1 MIHHMPFLTSP
12 SSWSVSDPTPCR
24 QDGLTRREVMS
35 GRKLF
40 SRTQKR
46 GSEGGSKAAV
56 RYTPCSRQELRLE
69 DELDDIAV
77 VSNAEPGQ
85 VRYGSGAVTANGP
98 KVVPGEPP

>member
-1 MIHHMPFLTSP
+1 
-12 SSWSVSDPTPCR
+12 
-24 QDGLTRREVMS
+24 MS

-40 SRTQKR
+40 SRGQKR

-56 RYTPCSRQELRLE
+56 RYTPCSHQDLHLE

-98 KVVPGEPP
+98 KVVPGEVREVTGWF